1 LFTGR
6 RLNILDANSLTIQYN
21 RNRYYDPETGRWL
34 TQEFGI
40 TPNPDK
46 PNRFNVL
53 GQYKD
58 GANLHE
64 YVKSHPIISVD
75 ADGNV
80 AAEKEK
86 DMGFRPKENLT
97 DTEIET
103 GLQYIIRDGIT
114 SQAMGVLTGG
124 AFLIAFAVKL
134 GASNLVIGL
143 LAAIGPLSQ
152 LLQLPSIFLVEKIR
166 NRRLITV
173 VAAGLSRVCWLI
185 IALSPFIFP
194 SKIAM
199 AVLLILLIA
208 VSAFGAIAGCSWN
221 SWMRD
226 IIPENIMGSFF
237 SKRMRIAVGVGIVLS
252 ILAAVYLDFWKKQFA
267 DQELVGYSI
276 LFFVGFVAG
285 MIGLFFLARTPE
297 IRMPQVQE
305 RPKILKLLSQPFR
318 DENFRKLIA
327 FMCSWNFAVNLA
339 GPFFMVYML
348 KRLGLSMSFIIGLS
362 IVSQVFNF
370 LFLKIWGKYTDRF
383 SNKSVLAI
391 SGPLFILSILAWTF
405 TTMPEKY
412 ILTIPLLIIIHI
424 VMGLSSAGV
433 SLASGNISLKLAP
446 RGQATSYLAT
456 NTITNSIAAGI
467 APILGGKFAD
477 FFAGRELA
485 WTLKYTSPTGEF
497 ALPTLNL
504 QQWDFF
510 FAFAFIIGLYA
521 LHRLAMV
528 KEVGEV
534 EEKIVAQELFTEVR
548 TQVRTLSSVEGVK
561 QMISF
566 PITVVR
572 NMTERI
578 VPNAKQ

>member
-1 LFTGR
+1 M
-6 RLNILDANSLTIQYN
+6 RLKAEESLTDDQIRSGLDY
-21 RNRYYDPETGRWL
+21 
-34 TQEFGI
+34 I
-40 TPNPDK
+40 I
-46 PNRFNVL
+46 
-53 GQYKD
+53 KD
-58 GANLHE
+58 G
-64 YVKSHPIISVD
+64 
-75 ADGNV
+75 V
-80 AAEKEK
+80 A
-86 DMGFRPKENLT
+86 
-97 DTEIET
+97 
-103 GLQYIIRDGIT
+103 

-124 AFLIAFAVKL
+124 AFLIAFAIKL
-134 GASNLVIGL
+134 GASNFVIGL

-173 VAAGLSRVCWLI
+173 VAAGLSRLCWLV

-194 SKIAM
+194 AKIAI

-226 IIPENIMGSFF
+226 LIPENIMGSFF
-237 SKRMRIAVGVGIVLS
+237 SKRMRIAVGVGIALS
-252 ILAAVYLDFWKKQFA
+252 ILAAVYLDFWKSEFA
-267 DQELVGYSI
+267 DHELAGYSI
-276 LFFVGFVAG
+276 LFFIGFVAG
-285 MIGLFFLARTPE
+285 MIGLLFLAKTPE
-297 IRMPQVQE
+297 IRMPQGQAKL
-305 RPKILKLLSQPFR
+305 KIFKLLSQPFR

-370 LFLKIWGKYTDRF
+370 LFLKIWGKYTDLF
-383 SNKSVLAI
+383 SNKSVLTI

-412 ILTIPLLIIIHI
+412 FLTIPLLVAIHA
-424 VMGLSSAGV
+424 VMGLASAGV

-446 RGQATSYLAT
+446 KGQATAYLAT
-456 NTITNSIAAGI
+456 NTITNSIAAGV
-467 APILGGKFAD
+467 APILGGTFAD

-485 WTLKYTSPTGEF
+485 WTLKYTSPTGEL

-510 FAFAFIIGLYA
+510 FAFAFLIGLYA
-521 LHRLAMV
+521 LHRLAMI

-534 EEKIVAQELFTEVR
+534 EEKIVAQELFSEVR
-548 TQVRTLSSVEGVK
+548 TQVRTLSSIEGVK

-566 PITVVR
+566 PITVIR
-572 NMTERI
+572 NITERI
-578 VPNAKQ
+578 KPNAKE

>member
-1 LFTGR
+1 M
-6 RLNILDANSLTIQYN
+6 RLKAEESLTDEQV
-21 RNRYYDPETGRWL
+21 R
-34 TQEFGI
+34 
-40 TPNPDK
+40 
-46 PNRFNVL
+46 L
-53 GQYKD
+53 GLGYVIKD
-58 GANLHE
+58 G
-64 YVKSHPIISVD
+64 
-75 ADGNV
+75 V
-80 AAEKEK
+80 A
-86 DMGFRPKENLT
+86 
-97 DTEIET
+97 
-103 GLQYIIRDGIT
+103 

-124 AFLIAFAVKL
+124 AFLIAFAIKL
-134 GASNLVIGL
+134 GASNFVIGL

-173 VAAGLSRVCWLI
+173 VAAGLSRLCWLI
-185 IALSPFIFP
+185 IALSPFLFP
-194 SKIAM
+194 TRIAI
-199 AVLLILLIA
+199 AVLLILLVA
-208 VSAFGAIAGCSWN
+208 VSVFGAVSGCSWN

-226 IIPENIMGSFF
+226 LIPENIMGSFF
-237 SKRMRIAVGVGIVLS
+237 SKRMRIATGVGIALS

-267 DQELVGYSI
+267 DHELAGYSI
-276 LFFVGFVAG
+276 LFLVGFAAG
-285 MIGLFFLARTPE
+285 IIGLLFLTKTPE
-297 IRMPQVQE
+297 TKMPQILEKQ
-305 RPKILKLLSQPFR
+305 KILKLISQPFR

-362 IVSQVFNF
+362 IISQVFNY
-370 LFLKIWGKYTDRF
+370 LFLKLWGRYTDRF

-391 SGPLFILSILAWTF
+391 SGPLFIFSILAWTF

-412 ILTIPLLIIIHI
+412 FLTIPLLVVIHV

-433 SLASGNISLKLAP
+433 SLASSNISLKLAP
-446 RGQATSYLAT
+446 KGQATAYLAA
-456 NTITNSIAAGI
+456 NTVANSIAAGI

-485 WTLKYTSPTGEF
+485 WTLKYTSPTGEVS
-497 ALPTLNL
+497 LPTLNL

-510 FAFAFIIGLYA
+510 FAFAFLIGLYA

-534 EEKIVAQELFTEVR
+534 EEKIVAQELFSEVR
-548 TQVRTLSSVEGVK
+548 TQIRTLSSIEGVK

-566 PITVVR
+566 PIAVVR
-572 NMTERI
+572 NITERI
-578 VPNAKQ
+578 IPNAKQ

>member
-1 LFTGR
+1 M
-6 RLNILDANSLTIQYN
+6 RLKAEDSLTDDQVRSGLNYI
-21 RNRYYDPETGRWL
+21 
-34 TQEFGI
+34 I
-40 TPNPDK
+40 
-46 PNRFNVL
+46 
-53 GQYKD
+53 KD
-58 GANLHE
+58 G
-64 YVKSHPIISVD
+64 
-75 ADGNV
+75 V
-80 AAEKEK
+80 A
-86 DMGFRPKENLT
+86 
-97 DTEIET
+97 
-103 GLQYIIRDGIT
+103 

-124 AFLIAFAVKL
+124 AFLIAFAIKL

-173 VAAGLSRVCWLI
+173 IAAGLSRLCWLV

-194 SKIAM
+194 AKIAI

-208 VSAFGAIAGCSWN
+208 VSVFGAVSGCSWN

-226 IIPENIMGSFF
+226 LIPENIMGSFF
-237 SKRMRIAVGVGIVLS
+237 SRRMRIATGVGIALS
-252 ILAAVYLDFWKKQFA
+252 IIAAVYLDFWKKQFA
-267 DQELVGYSI
+267 NQELMGYSI
-276 LFFVGFVAG
+276 LFIVGLAAG
-285 MIGLFFLARTPE
+285 LTGLFFLAKTPE
-297 IRMPQVQE
+297 VRMPQGQE
-305 RPKILKLLSQPFR
+305 KLKIFRLLSQPFR

-391 SGPLFILSILAWTF
+391 SGPLFIFSIFAWTF

-412 ILTIPLLIIIHI
+412 VLTIPLLIIIHV

-446 RGQATSYLAT
+446 KGQATAYLAA
-456 NTITNSIAAGI
+456 NTISNSIAAGI

-485 WTLKYTSPTGEF
+485 WTLKYTTPTGEF

-548 TQVRTLSSVEGVK
+548 TQVRTLSSVEGLK
-561 QMISF
+561 QMIGF
-566 PITVVR
+566 PITIVK
-572 NMTERI
+572 NITERI
-578 VPNAKQ
+578 IPNAKESTD

>member
-1 LFTGR
+1 MKPKDT
-6 RLNILDANSLTIQYN
+6 LTEEEIQ
-21 RNRYYDPETGRWL
+21 
-34 TQEFGI
+34 
-40 TPNPDK
+40 
-46 PNRFNVL
+46 
-53 GQYKD
+53 
-58 GANLHE
+58 
-64 YVKSHPIISVD
+64 
-75 ADGNV
+75 
-80 AAEKEK
+80 
-86 DMGFRPKENLT
+86 
-97 DTEIET
+97 T
-103 GLQYIIRDGIT
+103 GLQYIIKDGIT

-134 GASNLVIGL
+134 GASNFVIGL

-173 VAAGLSRVCWLI
+173 TAAALSRLCWLI

-194 SKIAM
+194 AKIAI
-199 AVLLILLIA
+199 AVLLILLVA
-208 VSAFGAIAGCSWN
+208 VSAFGAVAGCSWN

-226 IIPENIMGSFF
+226 VIPEKTMGSFF
-237 SKRMRIAVGVGIVLS
+237 SKRLRIMVGVGIALS
-252 ILAAVYLDFWKKQFA
+252 ILAAVYLDLWKKQFA
-267 DQELVGYSI
+267 DQELAGYSI

-285 MIGLFFLARTPE
+285 IIGLFFLAKTPE
-297 IRMPQVQE
+297 KRMPQIQVKT
-305 RPKILKLLSQPFR
+305 PILRLLSLPFK

-370 LFLKIWGKYTDRF
+370 LFLKLWGRYTDRF

-391 SGPLFILSILAWTF
+391 SCPLLIFSILAWTF

-412 ILTIPLLIIIHI
+412 FLTIPLLVVIHV
-424 VMGLSSAGV
+424 VMGLASAGV

-446 RGQATSYLAT
+446 KGQATVYLAT
-456 NTITNSIAAGI
+456 NTIANSIAAGI

-477 FFAGRELA
+477 FFSSRQLD
-485 WTLKYTSPTGEF
+485 WTFKYTSPGGELV
-497 ALPTLNL
+497 LPTLNL

-521 LHRLAMV
+521 LHRLAMI
-528 KEVGEV
+528 KEAGEV

-561 QMISF
+561 QMVSF
-566 PITVVR
+566 PVSIIR
-572 NMTERI
+572 NVTERMI
-578 VPNAKQ
+578 SNDNKQKN

>member
-1 LFTGR
+1 M
-6 RLNILDANSLTIQYN
+6 RLKAEDSLTDDQVRSGLNYI
-21 RNRYYDPETGRWL
+21 
-34 TQEFGI
+34 I
-40 TPNPDK
+40 
-46 PNRFNVL
+46 
-53 GQYKD
+53 KD
-58 GANLHE
+58 G
-64 YVKSHPIISVD
+64 
-75 ADGNV
+75 V
-80 AAEKEK
+80 A
-86 DMGFRPKENLT
+86 
-97 DTEIET
+97 
-103 GLQYIIRDGIT
+103 

-124 AFLIAFAVKL
+124 AFLIAFAIKL

-173 VAAGLSRVCWLI
+173 IAAGLSRLCWLV

-194 SKIAM
+194 AKIAI

-208 VSAFGAIAGCSWN
+208 VSVFGAVSGCSWN

-226 IIPENIMGSFF
+226 LIPENIMGSFF
-237 SKRMRIAVGVGIVLS
+237 SRRMRIATGVGIALS
-252 ILAAVYLDFWKKQFA
+252 IIAAVYLDFWKKQFA
-267 DQELVGYSI
+267 NQELMGYSI
-276 LFFVGFVAG
+276 LFIVGLAAG
-285 MIGLFFLARTPE
+285 LTGLFFLAKTPE
-297 IRMPQVQE
+297 VRMPQGQE
-305 RPKILKLLSQPFR
+305 KLKIFRLLSQPFR

-391 SGPLFILSILAWTF
+391 SGPLFIFSIFAWTF

-412 ILTIPLLIIIHI
+412 VLTIPLLIIIHV

-446 RGQATSYLAT
+446 KGQATAYLAA
-456 NTITNSIAAGI
+456 NTISNSIAAGI

-485 WTLKYTSPTGEF
+485 WTLKYTTPTGEF

-566 PITVVR
+566 PITIVK
-572 NMTERI
+572 NITERMI
-578 VPNAKQ
+578 PNAKE